1 MNKGCFCLYFV
12 YAFLMFLFQN
22 VFLILFDFYYFLT
35 FIIFLVFCCFCFYF
49 LFWFLWFF
57 WHLYFLIF
65 TDNGRKIVII
75 NSNRNCGGFYSM
87 YNIHWTH
94 SMTLQQKKTR
104 HYRTG
109 HIVHWPR
116 LGGLTAYVSHTV
128 LVGLIVCLPIEKSER
143 NQVFCV
149 VQFALMMF
157 DKTVCQRISCYGSLA
172 TTRVLHVTQVKTL
185 WLRRVIVFAGI
196 YVKLFQSSV
205 L

>member
-1 MNKGCFCLYFV
+1 MIFIIFWLLSFFWYFV
-12 YAFLMFLFQN
+12 
-22 VFLILFDFYYFLT
+22 VFVFIFFFDFYDF
-35 FIIFLVFCCFCFYF
+35 FGICIFWYLQIMGEKLSSSTV
-49 LFWFLWFF
+49 
-57 WHLYFLIF
+57 
-65 TDNGRKIVII
+65 IVIVVDFTHYTI
-75 NSNRNCGGFYSM
+75 YTERTQWH
-87 YNIHWTH
+87 YNK
-94 SMTLQQKKTR
+94 KKTR

-172 TTRVLHVTQVKTL
+172 TTKVLHVTQVKTL